1 MKPAARPIV
10 LWAIGAVA
18 LAAVLFALWRQD
30 RPTATFTSLG
40 GERTELGQLRGY
52 PVVVTFWASDCRT
65 CLLEIPDFNRLS
77 EDYRA
82 RGVRVFAVA
91 MGYDVPSRVL
101 SLVRETGLGYTVA
114 LDLDGRL
121 AAAFGGVEWVPSTFV
136 IDSHGLIRHRIAG
149 AVDFGRVRQ
158 QIETLLGE
166 S

>member
-1 MKPAARPIV
+1 M
-10 LWAIGAVA
+10 
-18 LAAVLFALWRQD
+18 
-30 RPTATFTSLG
+30 ATLTSLS
-40 GERTELGQLRGY
+40 GERTELTQLRGH

-65 CLLEIPDFNRLS
+65 CLLEIPEFERLS
-77 EDYRA
+77 EDFRS
-82 RGVRVFAVA
+82 RGVRVFGVA

-101 SLVRETGLGYTVA
+101 SLVRETGLGYTVV

-136 IDSHGLIRHRIAG
+136 IDSRGLIRHKNAG